1 MTAPTWN
8 ELRAD
13 GRMVCDAAGRKVA
26 VYPNASGHIVVVS
39 EEAGR
44 RVYAEVMP
52 DEADLFCALV
62 ARAAKEGF
70 DLQNYLESQYL
81 TYRAIETAKGAD

>member
-1 MTAPTWN
+1 MSAPTWN

-13 GRMVCDAAGRKVA
+13 ARVVVDTAGRKVA

-70 DLQNYLESQYL
+70 DLQKYLESQYL
-81 TYRAIETAKGAD
+81 TYQAIEAAKGAN